1 MNVSD
6 SIADIGTARKENL
19 VPWKEGR
26 GYAVKLLIWFLK
38 KSSGVIF
45 RAAEKY
51 KGALN
56 GLEIA

>member
-1 MNVSD
+1 MA
-6 SIADIGTARKENL
+6 IREYL
-19 VPWKEGR
+19 FMRLFWVPWKEGR
-26 GYAVKLLIWFLK
+26 GYAVKFLIWFLK